1 MERTTVYFAN
11 SEQALYWF
19 MEQKRHN
26 NLIKTS
32 SLEVAVENIAT
43 TREPTLSEL
52 LKWCGVYKYPQGKD
66 EKALV
71 MNQLSK
77 IFAKLEKRSKA
88 ILMLTYLGDFATP
101 ELYEKAKKNQKVL
114 KQKGYRVVL
123 NYRYTKVKVA
133 DMLKI
138 NRKTVT
144 RHFASVNDIFTKELA
159 ELGFIED

>member
-19 MEQKRHN
+19 MEQKRHAS
-26 NLIKTS
+26 LIKTS
-32 SLEVAVENIAT
+32 HFEVAKENIAT
-43 TREPTLSEL
+43 TRQPTLSEL
-52 LKWCGVYKYPQGKD
+52 LKWCGVYQYPQGKD
-66 EKALV
+66 ETAMVLAQLTKAF
-71 MNQLSK
+71 N
-77 IFAKLEKRSKA
+77 KLEKRTKV

-101 ELYEKAKKNQKVL
+101 ELYDKAKKSQKIL

-123 NYRYTKVKVA
+123 NYRYTKTRVA

-144 RHFASVNDIFTKELA
+144 RHFAQANELFSKELA
-159 ELGFIED
+159 KVGFIVE